1 MVESFSKL
9 VVGSRMCDMSSLS
22 ENEVSGFFE
31 AVGELLQSFYC
42 YDVPQETLLL
52 VQHCLETMPEMGS
65 ESSRLI
71 GEIKRRLAN
80 D

>member
-9 VVGSRMCDMSSLS
+9 VVGSKMCGISFLS
-22 ENEVSGFFE
+22 ENEVRGYFD
-31 AVGELLQSFYC
+31 AVDELLQSYC

-52 VQHCLETMPEMGS
+52 VQHCLEALPRMKS

-71 GEIKRRLAN
+71 DEIKRRLLN